1 MDERHVGSGQSGP
14 DGFQGILFD
23 RPGRARSVEGGAGTE
38 SFADL
43 NLDQVLTSMTT
54 GREEYELEPF
64 FSTLLRDVDAV
75 HYRHEV
81 LADLEQPS
89 VLEAVT
95 TFGNEMRTMREH
107 LAQAEKLYHPRQRQ
121 AWFLDA
127 VTMYGAAVRGLSER
141 LDPLDV
147 RSRGFRGL
155 RDHVTGYVRSGA
167 YTSLIAEAERV
178 RRLLAEVRYSVH
190 IRGDRVTVGR
200 YEGEPDYSAD
210 VLATFAR
217 FEQGAVRDYR
227 ARLPAFVDM
236 NHVEARILD
245 LVAALNPEAFGA
257 LESFCSGHRDYLDPT
272 IGAFDREVQFYLAY
286 LDLIRPLKAAGLPFC
301 YPRVSTRLKQEHVVD
316 AFDLALADKLVPA
329 GSGVVCNDFD
339 LREGERILVVT
350 GPNQGGKT
358 TFARMFG
365 QLHHLAALGLPVPGR
380 EARLL
385 LPDRVFAHFEREE
398 DIRTLRGKL
407 EDELVRIRDILAEA
421 TDRSV
426 LVMNE
431 SFTSTTL
438 ADARLIGEE
447 VMRRIIDADLL
458 CVYVTF
464 VDELASLDEATVSMV
479 ATVAPDNPEE
489 RTFRVVRRPADGL
502 AYAAAIAAKYG
513 LTRESVGRRIAS

>member
-1 MDERHVGSGQSGP
+1 MNRSHVGNGQQEATSP
-14 DGFQGILFD
+14 FESILF
-23 RPGRARSVEGGAGTE
+23 PGRQRRSPARGSAPL
-38 SFADL
+38 FADL
-43 NLDQVLTSMTT
+43 NLDQVLDSITA
-54 GREEYELEPF
+54 GREEYDLGAF
-64 FSTLLRDVDAV
+64 FTTLLHDVGAV

-81 LADLEQPS
+81 MRDLEQPP
-89 VLEAVT
+89 VLETVT
-95 TFGNEMRTMREH
+95 TFGEEMHTMREH

-127 VTMYGAAVRGLSER
+127 VMVYCDAVRALSGR
-141 LDPLDV
+141 FDGLDV
-147 RSRGFRGL
+147 SSRGLHGL
-155 RDHVTGYVRSGA
+155 RDHLSAYVRSEA
-167 YTSLIAEAERV
+167 FTSLAAEAERV
-178 RRLLAEVRYSVH
+178 KRLLAEVRYSVH

-200 YEGEPDYSAD
+200 YQGEPDYSAD
-210 VLATFAR
+210 VLATFER
-217 FEQGAVRDYR
+217 FKQGAPHDHR

-257 LESFCSGHRDYLDPT
+257 LEAFCARHGDYVDPT
-272 IGAFDREVQFYLAY
+272 IATFDREVQFYLGY
-286 LDLIRPLKAAGLPFC
+286 LDLIQPMRAAGLEFC
-301 YPRVSTRLKQEHVVD
+301 YPRVSTRSKRERVVS
-316 AFDLALADKLVPA
+316 AFDLALAVKLVRA
-329 GSGVVCNDFD
+329 GSTVVCNDVE
-339 LREGERILVVT
+339 LRDGERVLVVT

-447 VMRRIIDADLL
+447 VMRRIIDAGLL

-464 VDELASLDEATVSMV
+464 VDELTSLDEATVSMV

-489 RTFRVVRRPADGL
+489 RTFRVARRPADGL
-502 AYAAAIAAKYG
+502 AYAAAIAARYR
-513 LTRESVGRRIAS
+513 LTREWVGRRIAS

>member
-1 MDERHVGSGQSGP
+1 MAGSRIGNGQQEEGSPFESVLFLGP
-14 DGFQGILFD
+14 
-23 RPGRARSVEGGAGTE
+23 RRRSPAPGSAS

-43 NLDQVLTSMTT
+43 NLDQVLDSMTA
-54 GREEYELEPF
+54 GREEYELGGF
-64 FSTLLRDVDAV
+64 FSTLLHDVDAV

-81 LADLEQPS
+81 MRDLEQPS
-89 VLEAVT
+89 VLETVT
-95 TFGNEMRTMREH
+95 AFGDQMRTMREH
-107 LAQAEKLYHPRQRQ
+107 LAQAEKLHYERQRQ

-127 VTMYGAAVRGLSER
+127 VVIYCDAVRVLSER
-141 LDPLDV
+141 LVGLDV
-147 RSRGFRGL
+147 RSRGLRGL
-155 RDHVTGYVRSGA
+155 RGYLAA
-167 YTSLIAEAERV
+167 YVHSETFTSLATEADRV
-178 RRLLAEVRYSVH
+178 KRLLADVRYSVH
-190 IRGDRVTVGR
+190 VRGDRVTVGR

-217 FEQGAVRDYR
+217 FQQGAARDYR
-227 ARLPAFVDM
+227 ARLSGFVDM

-245 LVAALNPEAFGA
+245 LVGALNPEAFGA
-257 LESFCSGHRDYLDPT
+257 LEAFCARHREYLDPT
-272 IGAFDREVQFYLAY
+272 IRTYDREVQFYLAY
-286 LDLIRPLKAAGLPFC
+286 LDLIGPMKAAGLAFC
-301 YPRVSTRLKQEHVVD
+301 YPRVSSRSKHEHVVD
-316 AFDLALADKLVPA
+316 AFDLALANKLVR
-329 GSGVVCNDFD
+329 SSSTVVCNDVE
-339 LREGERILVVT
+339 LRDGERVLVVS

-398 DIRTLRGKL
+398 DVRTLRGKL
-407 EDELVRIRDILAEA
+407 EDELVRIRGILAEA

-447 VMRRIIDADLL
+447 MMRRIIDAGML

-513 LTRESVGRRIAS
+513 LTRESVKRRVAS

>member
-1 MDERHVGSGQSGP
+1 
-14 DGFQGILFD
+14 LF
-23 RPGRARSVEGGAGTE
+23 PGRQHRSPARGSA
-38 SFADL
+38 SLFADL
-43 NLDQVLTSMTT
+43 NLDQVLDAMTA
-54 GREEYELEPF
+54 GREQYELDAF
-64 FSTLLRDVDAV
+64 FSTVLHDVDAV
-75 HYRHEV
+75 LYRHEV
-81 LADLEQPS
+81 MRDLEQPA
-89 VLEAVT
+89 VLETVT
-95 TFGNEMRTMREH
+95 AFANEMRRMREH
-107 LAQAEKLYHPRQRQ
+107 LAQAEKLYYPRQRQ

-127 VTMYGAAVRGLSER
+127 VMIYCNAARVVSER
-141 LDPLDV
+141 LGGLDV
-147 RSRGFRGL
+147 SSRGFRGL
-155 RDHVTGYVRSGA
+155 RDHLAAYVRSGPF
-167 YTSLIAEAERV
+167 TSLAAEAERV
-178 RRLLAEVRYSVH
+178 KRLLAEVRYSVH
-190 IRGDRVTVGR
+190 VRGDRVTVGR
-200 YEGEPDYSAD
+200 YEGESDYSAD
-210 VLATFAR
+210 VLATFER
-217 FEQGAVRDYR
+217 FEQAAARDYR
-227 ARLPAFVDM
+227 ARLSAFVDM

-245 LVAALNPEAFGA
+245 LVAALDPEAFGT
-257 LESFCSGHRDYLDPT
+257 LEAFWARHREYLEPT
-272 IGAFDREVQFYLAY
+272 IRTFDREVQFYLAY
-286 LDLIRPLKAAGLPFC
+286 LDLIRPMKAAGLSFC
-301 YPRVSTRLKQEHVVD
+301 YPRVSSRSKQEHVVG
-316 AFDLALADKLVPA
+316 AFDLALAHKLVRDR
-329 GSGVVCNDFD
+329 SIVVCNDVELHD
-339 LREGERILVVT
+339 GERVLVVT

-447 VMRRIIDADLL
+447 VMRRIIDAGPL

-489 RTFRVVRRPADGL
+489 RTFKVVRRPADGL
-502 AYAAAIAAKYG
+502 AYAAAIAEKYG